1 MRLRG
6 RARATPAQRVLTA
19 RARGVGTRGVAALL
33 EKLENQTDK
42 TSNNLSGITSKIM
55 DISKKENQLKSR
67 GRVPC

>member
-1 MRLRG
+1 
-6 RARATPAQRVLTA
+6 
-19 RARGVGTRGVAALL
+19 VAALL